1 MKTKMI
7 NENLLYLYSFCTA
20 ILISVILTPI
30 CRLIAIKLNI
40 LDEPTTNIKTHKINT
55 PYLGGIAIAF
65 AWVLSLILI
74 RIVTSFPTLTLRNL
88 RGIIIGA
95 FMMLIIGLIDDIRRC
110 GLGFKSKLII
120 QFLSACIIVFLFNI
134 RINFIPI
141 YWLSCL
147 MSIVW
152 IVGITNAFN
161 IIDIMDGLSSGIA
174 VIASFTFLFISLST
188 KIHYINFCSIVLAG
202 ALLGFIP
209 YNLSKS
215 RKIFMGDTGSLFIGF
230 IIACVSLDTSYSSI
244 SDIGLFSPIFILAIP
259 IYETVLV
266 SVCRIK
272 KGLFPFIGSKDHYAL
287 RLMEMGFSK
296 KQILIITYIACLF
309 FSACAYLFTIL
320 SMFSALLLFSA
331 VGILMWIVSITLTS
345 VKVQ

>member
-1 MKTKMI
+1 ML

-30 CRLIAIKLNI
+30 CRLLAIKLNV
-40 LDEPTTNIKTHKINT
+40 LDIPNTSVKTHKINT
-55 PYLGGIAIAF
+55 PYLGGIAIAS
-65 AWVLSLILI
+65 AWTLSLILI
-74 RIVTSFPTLTLRNL
+74 RVFTSFPTLTLRNL
-88 RGIIIGA
+88 RGILIGA
-95 FMMLIIGLIDDIRRC
+95 FMMLVIGFIDDIKKG
-110 GLGFKSKLII
+110 GLGFKSKLIV
-120 QFLSACIIVFLFNI
+120 QFLSAAIIVFLFNI
-134 RINFIPI
+134 KMNFIPV

-174 VIASFTFLFISLST
+174 VIASFTFLLISLSSQLR
-188 KIHYINFCSIVLAG
+188 YINFCSIVLAG

-215 RKIFMGDTGSLFIGF
+215 KKIFMGDTGSLFIGF
-230 IIACVSLDTSYSSI
+230 IIACVSLGTSYSSV
-244 SDIGLFSPIFILAIP
+244 SDIGLFAPIFVLAIP

-272 KGLFPFIGSKDHYAL
+272 KGILPFVGSKDHYAL
-287 RLMEMGFSK
+287 RLSKIGFSK
-296 KQILIITYIACLF
+296 KQILVITYTACLVF
-309 FSACAYLFTIL
+309 AACAYLFTVL
-320 SMFSALLLFSA
+320 SMFSALLLFSM
-331 VGILMWIVSITLTS
+331 VGILMWIVSIILTA
-345 VKVQ
+345 VKVD